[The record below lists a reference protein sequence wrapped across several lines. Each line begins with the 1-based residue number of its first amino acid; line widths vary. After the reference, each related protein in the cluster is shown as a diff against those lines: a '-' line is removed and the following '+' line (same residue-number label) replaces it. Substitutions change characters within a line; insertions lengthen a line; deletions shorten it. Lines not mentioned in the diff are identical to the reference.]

1 MMSPLRHLTAVVA
14 AALLLAACG
23 AGSSGSGRGSAHG
36 GDHAAAEN
44 APAPVEG
51 APEVTV
57 NAVDI
62 DFKPPTLKLTAG
74 EPTNVTVVNDG
85 ETLHDFTV
93 EAADV
98 HVNVEP
104 GQSTTAAVTIDEPGT
119 YEAKCTV
126 EGHAEAGMTIEIVVS

>member
-1 MMSPLRHLTAVVA
+1 MSPQRRVITTLV

-23 AGSSGSGRGSAHG
+23 SGGSGPADAGSAHG
-36 GDHAAAEN
+36 GDHAAEN
-44 APAPVEG
+44 VQPPVEG

-62 DFKPPTLKLTAG
+62 DFKPQTLELTAG

-104 GQSTTAAVTIDEPGT
+104 GQSTTTAVTIDEPGT